1 MDNLFG
7 GLTDGL
13 AYGAVYALLAIGL
26 VLAYKTSGV
35 FNIAFGVQAYAS
47 GALFYVLHTK
57 HNVNAVVSFVAA
69 VVLLAPLIGVVLDRF
84 LFRWLRSASQMSRLV
99 TALGLLVAIPGIVQ
113 LKFDQTLATGSKGL
127 VPNGSTVY
135 SAGPAHLTRDQL
147 AIIVATALVAGGIM
161 LLFRYSALGLRMR
174 AVVESPRM
182 AELAGVNSDRIS
194 MLSWMLT
201 SFVAGLAGVLLPQ
214 ITGNQV
220 VDIYYTTLVTAAIVA
235 AVLASLTSVPLA
247 LVAGLGLGVV
257 QELLNRFLPT
267 NSVIASN
274 IRPGLPFIAL
284 FLVLAL
290 DPRLRHRRDTG
301 DPLAGVD
308 PPPPTPLATTRRREV
323 TITMRGFWTVAGAL
337 YLYYVLF
344 HGNASVLDDATRI
357 AIYAIIFCSIVVVT
371 GLAGQLSFAQATFAG
386 IGGAVSAQLATQQGL
401 SVIVAIVIAGFITAI
416 VGMVVSLPALKL
428 GGIFLTL
435 FTFAFALAFDSVF
448 VKFGWVTG
456 GIFPEASPRPVMGA
470 IDFSNNKSFY
480 VLCLV
485 ALAIVAGIVVLVRG
499 GTTGRILSAVRGSE
513 VAAASIGISST
524 RARIVSFGLSAG
536 IAGLGGGLLTSYE
549 GHYSADNWQTF
560 IGLFWVVVVVT
571 IGPRTI
577 EGALQAAFAFV
588 LFQKRVL
595 PIWIPWIINHIQPFG
610 KVNSV
615 PTAVQF
621 IVFGLGALTYARHPE
636 GILEANKRKPI
647 EALNRFFE
655 KRNGRQGPTQNA
667 GAPTSSNVDAP
678 LSGTRG

>member
-57 HNVNAVVSFVAA
+57 HGVNALVSFVAA
-69 VVLLAPLIGVVLDRF
+69 VVVLAPLIGVALDRI

-113 LKFDQTLATGSKGL
+113 LKFDQTLATGSKGI

-135 SAGPAHLTRDQL
+135 SVGPAHLTRDQL
-147 AIIVATALVAGGIM
+147 AIIVATALVAAAVM
-161 LLFRYSALGLRMR
+161 LLFRFSALGLQMR
-174 AVVESPRM
+174 AVVESSRM
-182 AELAGVNSDRIS
+182 AELSGVNSDRIS
-194 MLSWMLT
+194 MLAWMLT
-201 SFVAGLAGVLLPQ
+201 SFIAGLAGVLLPQ

-220 VDIYYTTLVTAAIVA
+220 VDLYYTTLVTAAIVA

-247 LVAGLGLGVV
+247 LVAGLGLGVA
-257 QELLNRFLPT
+257 QEWLNRFLPT

-290 DPRLRHRRDTG
+290 DPRLRHRRESG

-308 PPPPTPLATTRRREV
+308 PPPPAPVATTRRRE
-323 TITMRGFWTVAGAL
+323 TAIAMRGFWAVAGGI
-337 YLYYVLF
+337 YLFYVLL

-386 IGGAVSAQLATQQGL
+386 IGGAVSAQLATQQGW
-401 SVIVAIVIAGFITAI
+401 SVIVAILVAAVITAI

-435 FTFAFALAFDSVF
+435 FTFAFALAFESVF
-448 VKFGWVTG
+448 LKFGWVTG
-456 GIFPEASPRPVMGA
+456 GIFPEASPRPAIGA
-470 IDFSNNKSFY
+470 IDFANNKSFY

-485 ALAIVAGIVVLVRG
+485 VLAMVAGLLVLVRG
-499 GTTGRILSAVRGSE
+499 GTTGRVLSAVRGSE
-513 VAAASIGISST
+513 VAAASIGISAT

-536 IAGLGGGLLTSYE
+536 IAGLGGGLLTSYD

-560 IGLFWVVVVVT
+560 VGLFWVVIVVT
-571 IGPRTI
+571 IGPRTV
-577 EGALQAAFAFV
+577 EGALQAAFGFV

-595 PIWIPWIINHIQPFG
+595 PVWVPWIVNHVQPFW
-610 KVNSV
+610 KINALPS
-615 PTAVQF
+615 AVQF

-636 GILEANKRKPI
+636 GILEAGKRRPV
-647 EALNRFFE
+647 EAINRFVDRR
-655 KRNGRQGPTQNA
+655 KGRSTPATDRPA
-667 GAPTSSNVDAP
+667 EVASP
-678 LSGTRG
+678 